1 MGQRRHEEPP
11 AARAVPAV
19 RQEDTA
25 GIRGQGRLS
34 GGPGASTLP
43 VGIGGS
49 VSAWST
55 GIGVSLQIR
64 RRVAKTGPFLQGQ
77 KVDSWFLRAGK
88 AWGGGGRGDN

>member
-1 MGQRRHEEPP
+1 MRSKRSSLGVWGSCSCKPACVASRGTETSRIWLKRRDGAEAT

-25 GIRGQGRLS
+25 GIRRQGRFS

-64 RRVAKTGPFLQGQ
+64 
-77 KVDSWFLRAGK
+77 
-88 AWGGGGRGDN
+88 